1 MNEIGLKIS
10 NPQKHFTEVRVNSV
24 KTEAEK
30 KKLAEASKQFESLL
44 TSMMLKSM
52 SQTTE
57 GMFGS
62 ESYGGDS
69 FESIFHFEIANK
81 MSEGKGLGIANMIY
95 KNLTGEEL
103 PSNFNLGEIRI
114 RPSSERFKF
123 KEQVREMNAI
133 TPSSESIYRV
143 NRFESIIDDASRRFG
158 VNKNLIKSV
167 ILAESAGREDAIS
180 SANAKGLMQII
191 DSTAEYLGIRNVWN
205 PRENILGGTKYLAEL
220 LQKYNGNL
228 QLALA
233 GYNAGPGNV
242 DKYNG
247 IPPFSETRAYVSRVI
262 GYLNHF
268 ESNL

>member
-1 MNEIGLKIS
+1 METIELKIS
-10 NPQKHFTEVRVNSV
+10 NPQKHFTEVSANVVRSN
-24 KTEAEK
+24 EEK
-30 KKLAEASKQFESLL
+30 RKLADASKQFESLL
-44 TSMMLKSM
+44 TSLMLKSM
-52 SQTTE
+52 SKTTE

-81 MSEGKGLGIANMIY
+81 ISESKGLGIANMIY
-95 KNLTGEEL
+95 KKLTGEEL
-103 PSNFNLGEIRI
+103 PNNFNLEEIRI
-114 RPSSERFKF
+114 RPT
-123 KEQVREMNAI
+123 REKISFRENIYQYNAI
-133 TPSSESIYRV
+133 APSNEALNRV
-143 NRFESIIDDASRRFG
+143 SRFEAIIEDAANRYG
-158 VNKNLIKSV
+158 INKNLIKSV
-167 ILAESAGREDAIS
+167 ILAESAGKEDAIS

-205 PRENILGGTKYLAEL
+205 PKENIFGGTKYLAEL
-220 LQKYNGNL
+220 LQKYNGDL

-247 IPPFSETRAYVSRVI
+247 IPPFTETKTYVNRVI

-268 ESNL
+268 ERNL

>member
-1 MNEIGLKIS
+1 MNGIELKIS
-10 NPQKHFTEVRVNSV
+10 NPQKHFTELTVNTV

-30 KKLAEASKQFESLL
+30 IKLADASKQFESLL
-44 TSMMLKSM
+44 TSMTLKSM
-52 SQTTE
+52 TQTTE

-95 KNLTGEEL
+95 RKLTGEDL
-103 PSNFNLGEIRI
+103 PDSFNLDEIRI
-114 RPSSERFKF
+114 RPTNSRFNF
-123 KEQVREMNAI
+123 NEQTREMNAI
-133 TPSSESIYRV
+133 TPSKESINRV
-143 NRFESIIDDASRRFG
+143 SRYEEIIEDAANRFG

-167 ILAESAGREDAIS
+167 ILAESAGREDALS

-205 PRENILGGTKYLAEL
+205 PKENILGGTKYLAEL
-220 LQKYNGNL
+220 LQKYNGDL

-233 GYNAGPGNV
+233 GYNAGPSNV
-242 DKYNG
+242 NKYNG
-247 IPPFSETRAYVSRVI
+247 IPPFSETRAYVTRVI

-268 ESNL
+268 ERNL

>member
-1 MNEIGLKIS
+1 MNGIELKIS
-10 NPQKHFTEVRVNSV
+10 NPQKHFTEVSVSSV

-69 FESIFHFEIANK
+69 FESIFQFEIANK
-81 MSEGKGLGIANMIY
+81 MSKGKGLGIANMIY
-95 KNLTGEEL
+95 KKLTGEDL
-103 PSNFNLGEIRI
+103 PNDLSLGEIRI
-114 RPSSERFKF
+114 RPTGQRFNLKDQISE
-123 KEQVREMNAI
+123 MDAI
-133 TPSSESIYRV
+133 TPSNESLNRV
-143 NRFESIIDDASRRFG
+143 SRFESIIEDAANRFG

-167 ILAESAGREDAIS
+167 IIAESAGKEDALS

-191 DSTAEYLGIRNVWN
+191 DSTAEYLGVRNVWN
-205 PRENILGGTKYLAEL
+205 PKENILGGTKYLAEL

-268 ESNL
+268 ERNL

>member
-1 MNEIGLKIS
+1 MDAIELKIS
-10 NPQKHFTEVRVNSV
+10 NPQKHFTEVSVNV
-24 KTEAEK
+24 VRTEEEK
-30 KKLAEASKQFESLL
+30 KKLADASKQFESLL
-44 TSMMLKSM
+44 TSLMLKSM

-95 KNLTGEEL
+95 KKLTGEDL
-103 PSNFNLGEIRI
+103 PNNFNLSEIRI
-114 RPSSERFKF
+114 RPTKERFSL
-123 KEQVREMNAI
+123 KEHINDFNSI
-133 TPSSESIYRV
+133 TPSSESLERV
-143 NRFESIIDDASRRFG
+143 SRFEEIIEEASMRFG
-158 VNKNLIKSV
+158 VSKNLIKSV
-167 ILAESAGREDAIS
+167 ILAESAGKVDALS

-220 LQKYNGNL
+220 LEKYNGNI
-228 QLALA
+228 QFALA

-247 IPPFSETRAYVSRVI
+247 VPPFSETKTYINRVI

-268 ESNL
+268 ERNL

>member
-1 MNEIGLKIS
+1 MNGVELKIT
-10 NPQKHFTEVRVNSV
+10 NPQKHFSEIQSNTFR
-24 KTEAEK
+24 TEAEK
-30 KKLAEASKQFESLL
+30 QKLADASKQFESLL
-44 TSMMLKSM
+44 TSLMLKSM

-81 MSEGKGLGIANMIY
+81 MSEGRGLGIANMIY
-95 KNLTGEEL
+95 KKLTGEDL
-103 PSNFNLGEIRI
+103 PNNFNFGEIRI
-114 RPSSERFKF
+114 RPTTRKIRYNDQIS
-123 KEQVREMNAI
+123 EMNAI
-133 TPSSESIYRV
+133 APTNESINRV
-143 NRFESIIDDASRRFG
+143 SRYESIIEEASNRFG
-158 VNKNLIKSV
+158 VDKNLIKSV
-167 ILAESAGREDAIS
+167 ILAESAGKEDAVS
-180 SANAKGLMQII
+180 SANAKGLMQLL
-191 DSTAEYLGIRNVWN
+191 DSTAEYLGVRNIWN
-205 PRENILGGTKYLAEL
+205 PKENIFGGTKYLAEL
-220 LQKYNGNL
+220 LEKYNGNL

-268 ESNL
+268 ERNL